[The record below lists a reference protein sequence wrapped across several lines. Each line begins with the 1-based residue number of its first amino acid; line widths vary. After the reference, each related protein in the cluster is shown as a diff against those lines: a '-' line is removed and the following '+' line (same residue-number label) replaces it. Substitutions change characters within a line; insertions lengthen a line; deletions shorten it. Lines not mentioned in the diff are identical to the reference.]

1 MKIFLL
7 SNKINENF
15 VNDEIFLI
23 EIILTEY

>member
-1 MKIFLL
+1 LL